1 MRSARWFTE
10 EFAWSATE
18 KKIARRA
25 FEQAYQRK
33 CGEIAAEVKKL
44 VTSHSTSSGLWQ
56 IHDYLSEQRKIVDQI
71 FDYRYSV
78 LISVFGHLL
87 RQGWLKEA
95 DLVGLRADKLEKIKR
110 WANL

>member
-10 EFAWSATE
+10 EFPWSAPE

-25 FEQAYQRK
+25 FDQAYQRK
-33 CGEIAAEVKKL
+33 CDEIAAEVKKL
-44 VTSHSTSSGLWQ
+44 MTDHSTPSDLWQ
-56 IHDYLSEQRKIVDQI
+56 VHDYLSEQRKTVDQI
-71 FDYRYSV
+71 FDYRYSL

-87 RQGWLKEA
+87 REGWLKEA

-110 WANL
+110 WANF